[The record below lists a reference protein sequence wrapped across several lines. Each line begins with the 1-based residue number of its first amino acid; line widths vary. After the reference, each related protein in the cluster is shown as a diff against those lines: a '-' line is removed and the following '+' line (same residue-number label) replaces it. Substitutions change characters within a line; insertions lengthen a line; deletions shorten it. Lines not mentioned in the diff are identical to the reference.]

1 MEIKFQ
7 TKEESNQQ
15 QQEAFLKLSKVE
27 RFYNFLNLM
36 ERIRNDKDHINNR
49 FLGDI
54 FHYQKIYNQMKYI
67 YMLRI
72 KAWKKLINLH

>member
-1 MEIKFQ
+1 MEIIFQ

-36 ERIRNDKDHINNR
+36 ERMTQFPTKNKIDKNKDNFIIIIPPKNE
-49 FLGDI
+49 
-54 FHYQKIYNQMKYI
+54 
-67 YMLRI
+67 
-72 KAWKKLINLH
+72 

>member
-36 ERIRNDKDHINNR
+36 ERMTQFPTKNKIHKNKDNFIIIIPPQNE
-49 FLGDI
+49 
-54 FHYQKIYNQMKYI
+54 
-67 YMLRI
+67 
-72 KAWKKLINLH
+72 

>member
-36 ERIRNDKDHINNR
+36 ERMTQFPTKNKIDKNKDNFIIIIPPKNE
-49 FLGDI
+49 
-54 FHYQKIYNQMKYI
+54 
-67 YMLRI
+67 
-72 KAWKKLINLH
+72 